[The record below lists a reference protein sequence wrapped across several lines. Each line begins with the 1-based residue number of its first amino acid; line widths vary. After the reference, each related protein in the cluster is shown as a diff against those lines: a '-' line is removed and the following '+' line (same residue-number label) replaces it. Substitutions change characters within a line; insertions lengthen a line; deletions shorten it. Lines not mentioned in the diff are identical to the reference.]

1 MVTKY
6 CVCFAHHRLV
16 CSLVEIINVYVISVL
31 PHRKEST
38 VRKWR
43 RRIRQEEIQ
52 GLKDLKKEK
61 EKWTKDSR
69 KTKTDRPWQANNV
82 ARLRGKIIRDLGMVE
97 HVSNANTPET
107 QD

>member
-1 MVTKY
+1 MVTKF

-16 CSLVEIINVYVISVL
+16 CSLVKIINVYVISVL

-61 EKWTKDSR
+61 KKKRGQKIPER
-69 KTKTDRPWQANNV
+69 QRQTDH
-82 ARLRGKIIRDLGMVE
+82 GKPITWLDLGVK
-97 HVSNANTPET
+97 
-107 QD
+107 